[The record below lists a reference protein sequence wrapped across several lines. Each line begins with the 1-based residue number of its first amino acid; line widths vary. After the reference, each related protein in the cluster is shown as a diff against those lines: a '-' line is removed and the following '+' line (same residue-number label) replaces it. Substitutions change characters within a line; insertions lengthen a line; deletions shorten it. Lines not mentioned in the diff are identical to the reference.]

1 MIALAEAYTIENMG
15 RWQNICCG
23 CSSCARPEQERLLLQ
38 IRLAAIS

>member
-23 CSSCARPEQERLLLQ
+23 CALRQAGARRLLLQ